1 MVIMSNYDYNNYN
14 GPSPGPG
21 PNTPGPNR
29 SNGGD
34 NIDTISWI
42 VDIGLIF
49 VWFPVGLFLTI
60 AKSMG
65 HDFVGSIIR
74 SIRDSSRKNT
84 GNVRVK
90 TGFDVG
96 QNRTTSSRVYG
107 TQGQTTSS
115 RVYSTP
121 DPETKAQSA
130 PGWTPQTEQERKQKT
145 SDGIRHADAGAK
157 VLEVVGWIIGVFGLL
172 ATLGTVGGGLWSLL
186 SALAVVVGGGAMV
199 FSGRKGKRKEAAFK
213 RCMTV
218 SGNTGVVKLNDLA
231 RTLGMDEEELEKQVD
246 EMIDRGYYGAKA
258 YVDHA
263 RGLLVIE
270 PEQMRDVY
278 RAEDEAKAAG
288 ASAAA
293 SAAAKASMTEYQKI
307 LEQIRTANDEIADES
322 MTKKIH
328 VMEELTAAIFTE
340 VQTHPAKKPQIQR
353 FMNYYLPTTLKLLD
367 SYARIEQQGVSG
379 DNMAKAKADIE
390 RIADTLVEGY
400 RKQLD
405 TLYQAEAVDIAG
417 DVSVIENM
425 MRRDGL
431 TGQDDFRIRT
441 EPEQTAAPARE
452 ETPAETPAPAEAPA
466 EEPQGQVMGGH

>member
-1 MVIMSNYDYNNYN
+1 MVTMSNYDYNNYN

-21 PNTPGPNR
+21 PNTSGPNR
-29 SNGGD
+29 SGNSGGD
-34 NIDTISWI
+34 NIDTISWV
-42 VDIGLIF
+42 VDIALIF
-49 VWFPVGLFLTI
+49 AWFPVGLFLTI
-60 AKSMG
+60 AKAMG

-74 SIRDSSRKNT
+74 SIRSSSRKNT

-96 QNRTTSSRVYG
+96 QNRTTSSRVNRQ
-107 TQGQTTSS
+107 QGQTTSS

-121 DPETKAQSA
+121 VQEQRAQDA
-130 PGWTPQTEQERKQKT
+130 PGWTPQTEQERQEKKENAL
-145 SDGIRHADAGAK
+145 DGVRHADAGAK
-157 VLEVVGWIIGVFGLL
+157 VLEIVGWIIGAFGIV
-172 ATLGTVGGGLWSLL
+172 ATIGALGSGLWSVL
-186 SALAVVVGGGAMV
+186 SMLAVVVGGGVMIW
-199 FSGRKGKRKEAAFK
+199 SGRKGKRKEAAFK
-213 RCMTV
+213 RCLTV
-218 SGNTGVVKLNDLA
+218 SGTTGIVKLNDLA
-231 RTLGMDEEELEKQVD
+231 RVLGMSDEELEKQVE

-278 RAEDEAKAAG
+278 KAEDEAKANG

-307 LEQIRTANDEIADES
+307 LEQIRTANDGIADES
-322 MTKKIH
+322 MTAKIH

-340 VQTHPAKKPQIQR
+340 VQTHPAKKSQIQR

-367 SYARIEQQGVSG
+367 AYSRIEQQGVSG

-441 EPEQTAAPARE
+441 EPEQSDAPEQEA
-452 ETPAETPAPAEAPA
+452 APAEAPA
-466 EEPQGQVMGGH
+466 EEPQGQVLGGH

>member
-1 MVIMSNYDYNNYN
+1 MVTMSNYDYNNYN

-21 PNTPGPNR
+21 PNTPGPSR
-29 SNGGD
+29 SGNNNGGD

-60 AKSMG
+60 AKAMG

-74 SIRDSSRKNT
+74 SIRSSSRKNA

-121 DPETKAQSA
+121 DQEAKSQNAS
-130 PGWTPQTEQERKQKT
+130 GWTPQTAQEKKDKA

-157 VLEVVGWIIGVFGLL
+157 ALEIVGWIIGAFGLV
-172 ATLGTVGGGLWSLL
+172 AAIGAIGSGLWSVL
-186 SALAVVVGGGAMV
+186 SALAVVVGGGAMIW
-199 FSGRKGKRKEAAFK
+199 SGRKGRRKEAAFR

-218 SGNTGVVKLNDLA
+218 SGNTGIVKLDDLA
-231 RTLGMDEEELEKQVD
+231 KTLGMSEEELEKQVE

-278 RAEDEAKAAG
+278 KAEDEAKAAG
-288 ASAAA
+288 ANAAA
-293 SAAAKASMTEYQKI
+293 DAAAKASMTEYQKI
-307 LEQIRTANDEIADES
+307 LGQIRTANDEIADEN
-322 MTKKIH
+322 MTQKIH

-431 TGQDDFRIRT
+431 TGQDDFRIR
-441 EPEQTAAPARE
+441 PETQQTAAPAQ
-452 ETPAETPAPAEAPA
+452 ETAPAEAPA
-466 EEPQGQVMGGH
+466 EEPQGQVLGGH

>member
-1 MVIMSNYDYNNYN
+1 MSNYNYNNYN

-29 SNGGD
+29 SNNGGGD

-42 VDIGLIF
+42 VDIGMIF

-74 SIRDSSRKNT
+74 SIRNSSQNRNS

-115 RVYSTP
+115 RVYSSP
-121 DPETKAQSA
+121 AQETKAQNA
-130 PGWTPQTEQERKQKT
+130 PGWTPKQQTEKEAAKD
-145 SDGIRHADAGAK
+145 DGIRHADKGAT

-172 ATLGTVGGGLWSLL
+172 ATVGAIGSGLWSVL
-186 SALAVVVGGGAMV
+186 SALAVVVGGGAMI

-218 SGNTGVVKLNDLA
+218 SGTTGIVKLDDLA
-231 RTLGMDEEELEKQVD
+231 RTLGMTEEELEKQID
-246 EMIDRGYYGAKA
+246 EMIDRGYYGARA

-278 RAEDEAKAAG
+278 KAEDEAKAAG
-288 ASAAA
+288 ESAAA

-307 LEQIRTANDEIADES
+307 LQQIRQADVDIADEAMS
-322 MTKKIH
+322 AKIRI
-328 VMEELTAAIFTE
+328 MEELTAAIFAE
-340 VQTHPAKKPQIQR
+340 VQAHPEKKPQIQR

-379 DNMAKAKADIE
+379 DNMAKAKTDIE

-431 TGQDDFRIRT
+431 TGQDDFKIR
-441 EPEQTAAPARE
+441 PETAQA
-452 ETPAETPAPAEAPA
+452 ETPAEEPAQ
-466 EEPQGQVMGGH
+466 EPEGQVLGGH

>member
-1 MVIMSNYDYNNYN
+1 MSNYNYN
-14 GPSPGPG
+14 YRGPSPGPG

-29 SNGGD
+29 GSNNNGGD

-42 VDIGLIF
+42 VDIGMIF
-49 VWFPVGLFLTI
+49 LWLPVGLFLTI

-74 SIRDSSRKNT
+74 SIRNSSRKNS
-84 GNVRVK
+84 GNVRGNM
-90 TGFDVG
+90 GFDVG

-107 TQGQTTSS
+107 TPGGQTTSS
-115 RVYSTP
+115 RVYSAP
-121 DPETKAQSA
+121 SQQAQGENA
-130 PGWTPQTEQERKQKT
+130 PGWTPKAQDAKAEKAAEKD
-145 SDGIRHADAGAK
+145 DGIQHIDKGAK
-157 VLEVVGWIIGVFGLL
+157 VLEIVGWIIGAFGLI
-172 ATLGTVGGGLWSLL
+172 ATIGAVGSGLWSVL
-186 SALAVVVGGGAMV
+186 SMLAIVVGGGAMV
-199 FSGRKGKRKEAAFK
+199 FSGRRGKRKEAAFK

-218 SGNTGVVKLNDLA
+218 SGTTGIVKLDDLA
-231 RTLGMDEEELEKQVD
+231 QTLGMTEEELEKQIE
-246 EMIDRGYYGAKA
+246 EMIDRGYYGARA
-258 YVDHA
+258 YIDHA

-278 RAEDEAKAAG
+278 KAEDEAKAAG

-293 SAAAKASMTEYQKI
+293 NAAARASMTEYQKI
-307 LEQIRTANDEIADES
+307 LEQIRTANDEIADEN

-328 VMEELTAAIFTE
+328 IMEELTAAIFTE

-431 TGQDDFRIRT
+431 TGQNDFRIRT
-441 EPEQTAAPARE
+441 EPAQAEAPAQE
-452 ETPAETPAPAEAPA
+452 DAPAEAPA
-466 EEPQGQVMGGH
+466 QEPEGQVLGGH

>member
-1 MVIMSNYDYNNYN
+1 MSNYNYNNYN

-29 SNGGD
+29 SNNNGGD
-34 NIDTISWI
+34 GIDTISWI
-42 VDIGLIF
+42 VDIGMIF

-74 SIRDSSRKNT
+74 SIRNSSQNRNT

-115 RVYSTP
+115 RVYSSQSQ
-121 DPETKAQSA
+121 AQGAKTEQAS
-130 PGWTPQTEQERKQKT
+130 GWTPQAQEAKEAAKD
-145 SDGIRHADAGAK
+145 DGVRHADKGATA
-157 VLEVVGWIIGVFGLL
+157 LEVVGWIIGAFGLL
-172 ATLGTVGGGLWSLL
+172 ATIGALGSSLWSVL
-186 SALAVVVGGGAMV
+186 SALALGVGGGAMV
-199 FSGRKGKRKEAAFK
+199 FSGRKAKKKEAAFK

-218 SGNTGVVKLNDLA
+218 SGNTGIVKLDGLA
-231 RTLGMDEEELEKQVD
+231 KTLGMTGEELEKQID
-246 EMIDRGYYGAKA
+246 EMIDRGYYGARA

-278 RAEDEAKAAG
+278 KAEDEAKAAG
-288 ASAAA
+288 ESAAA

-307 LEQIRTANDEIADES
+307 LQQIRQADIDIDDETMS
-322 MTKKIH
+322 KKIRI
-328 VMEELTAAIFTE
+328 MEELTAAIFAE
-340 VQTHPAKKPQIQR
+340 VQAHPEKKPQIQR

-431 TGQDDFRIRT
+431 TGQDDFKIRT
-441 EPEQTAAPARE
+441 EPAKTETPAQEAAPA
-452 ETPAETPAPAEAPA
+452 ETSAQ
-466 EEPQGQVMGGH
+466 EPEGQVLGGH

>member
-1 MVIMSNYDYNNYN
+1 MVAMSNYDYNNYN

-21 PNTPGPNR
+21 PDTPGPSR
-29 SNGGD
+29 SGGSNGGAYD
-34 NIDTISWI
+34 SIDTISWV
-42 VDIGLIF
+42 VDIALIF
-49 VWFPVGLFLTI
+49 AWFPVGLFLTI
-60 AKSMG
+60 AKAMG

-74 SIRDSSRKNT
+74 SIRDSSRKNA

-107 TQGQTTSS
+107 TQGRTTSS

-121 DPETKAQSA
+121 DQETRQQDA
-130 PGWTPQTEQERKQKT
+130 PAWKPQTEQEKKARE
-145 SDGIRHADAGAK
+145 SDGVRHADAGAK
-157 VLEVVGWIIGVFGLL
+157 VLEIVGWIIAVFGLL
-172 ATLGTVGGGLWSLL
+172 ATLGTVGGGLWSVL
-186 SALAVVVGGGAMV
+186 SALAVVVGGGAMIW
-199 FSGRKGKRKEAAFK
+199 SGRKGRRKEAAFK

-218 SGNTGVVKLNDLA
+218 SGNTGIVKLNDLA
-231 RTLGMDEEELEKQVD
+231 RTLGMDEEELEKQID

-258 YVDHA
+258 YIDHA

-278 RAEDEAKAAG
+278 KAEDEAKAAG
-288 ASAAA
+288 TSAAA

-307 LEQIRTANDEIADES
+307 LEQIRTANDGIADEN
-322 MTKKIH
+322 MTAKIH

-367 SYARIEQQGVSG
+367 AYARIEQQGVSG

-441 EPEQTAAPARE
+441 EPEQAAAPAQEAAPVE
-452 ETPAETPAPAEAPA
+452 EAAENGE
-466 EEPQGQVMGGH
+466 GQALGGH

>member
-1 MVIMSNYDYNNYN
+1 MSNYNYN
-14 GPSPGPG
+14 YRGPSPGPG

-29 SNGGD
+29 GNNNNGGD

-42 VDIGLIF
+42 VDIGMIF
-49 VWFPVGLFLTI
+49 LWFPVGLFLTI

-74 SIRDSSRKNT
+74 SIRNSSRKNS
-84 GNVRVK
+84 GNVRGNM
-90 TGFDVG
+90 GFDVG

-107 TQGQTTSS
+107 TPGGQTTSS

-121 DPETKAQSA
+121 SQQAQGENA
-130 PGWTPQTEQERKQKT
+130 PGWTPKAQDAKAEKAAEKD
-145 SDGIRHADAGAK
+145 DGIQHIDKGAK
-157 VLEVVGWIIGVFGLL
+157 VLEIVGWIIGAFGLI
-172 ATLGTVGGGLWSLL
+172 ATIGAVGSGLWSVL
-186 SALAVVVGGGAMV
+186 SMLAIVVGGGAMV
-199 FSGRKGKRKEAAFK
+199 FSGRRGKRKEAAFK

-218 SGNTGVVKLNDLA
+218 SGTTGIVKLDDLA
-231 RTLGMDEEELEKQVD
+231 QTLGMTEEELEKQIE
-246 EMIDRGYYGAKA
+246 EMIDRGYYGARA
-258 YVDHA
+258 YIDHA

-278 RAEDEAKAAG
+278 KAEDEAKAAG

-293 SAAAKASMTEYQKI
+293 SAAARASMTEYQKI
-307 LEQIRTANDEIADES
+307 LEQIRTANDEIADEN

-328 VMEELTAAIFTE
+328 IMEELTAAIFTE

-441 EPEQTAAPARE
+441 EPAQAEAPAQE
-452 ETPAETPAPAEAPA
+452 DAPAEAPA
-466 EEPQGQVMGGH
+466 QEPEGQVLGGH